1 MMKRIQTYFLRV
13 LIGIPLILLPLLFLV
28 SKGDEFRMLNP
39 HEHVIQNLLTY
50 GLLVLFSYVNHGQFV
65 PRLYLTR
72 RYVRYCLVVLGCL
85 LGVMLIP
92 QRIEQWVFLKRPTR
106 STHTEWIAQ
115 LFWRENLFP
124 NQPAESLTHR
134 PFSDDVDRQPPPPDR
149 PPADYEPGQ
158 SAFRNERPPRPPQP
172 GSALPLVTKFSLIF
186 LLCSVSALASI
197 SVQTSNRLYQLE
209 VDTLQAELGQ
219 LKAQIHPHFLFNTL
233 NSIYAL
239 AIRKDDRTAD
249 TVVKL
254 AEFMRYIVREAGH
267 DRVPLPRELAYLQNY
282 LDLQR
287 ARLRDAVQVSYVVT
301 GTPQG
306 YAIAPLLLFTFIEN
320 AFKHGVNPDE
330 ESRIQITIAIE
341 SRQLTMIVQN
351 RKVTVHQL
359 DDEGGLG
366 LPNTRARLQL
376 LYPRRHHLT
385 LSDLDQDYRVELTIH
400 FS

>member
-1 MMKRIQTYFLRV
+1 MTKRIQTYSLRV
-13 LIGIPLILLPLLFLV
+13 LVGMALILLPLLFLL
-28 SKGDEFRMLNP
+28 SNGEGLRRLNP
-39 HEHVIQNLLTY
+39 HEHVTQNLLTY
-50 GLLVLFSYVNHGQFV
+50 GLLVLFSYVNHVQFV

-72 RYVRYCLVVLGCL
+72 RYVRYYLVVLGCIL
-85 LGVMLIP
+85 MVLLIP
-92 QRIEQWVFLKRPTR
+92 QRIEQGVFLKRPAR
-106 STHTEWIAQ
+106 STPTEWMAQ

-124 NQPAESLTHR
+124 DRPTEPLAHR
-134 PFSDDVDRQPPPPDR
+134 PFPDEIERQPPPPDR
-149 PPADYEPGQ
+149 PPADHKPGQ
-158 SAFRNERPPRPPQP
+158 RPFRNERPARPPQP
-172 GSALPLVTKFSLIF
+172 GSAIPLFTKFSLIF

-209 VDTLQAELGQ
+209 VDKLQAELGQ

-254 AEFMRYIVREAGH
+254 AEFMRYIIREAGH
-267 DRVPLPRELAYLQNY
+267 DRVPLTKELAYIQNY

-287 ARLRDAVQVSYVVT
+287 ARLRDSVQVSYVVT
-301 GTPQG
+301 GSPLGHT
-306 YAIAPLLLFTFIEN
+306 IAPLLLFTYIEN

-330 ESRIQITIAIE
+330 ESRIQISIAIE
-341 SRQLTMIVQN
+341 SGQLTMIVQN
-351 RKVTVHQL
+351 RKVTVHKL

-366 LPNTRARLQL
+366 LPNTRTRLQL
-376 LYPRRHHLT
+376 LYPRQHHLT
-385 LSDLDQDYRVELTIH
+385 VSDRDQEYRVELTIQ